1 MPVRSLN
8 SSVLKWADHKKIEE
22 ELKNWINNVV
32 REKRG
37 IIKIGYF
44 GSYARGDY
52 GVGSDL
58 DLIIILESS
67 SLPFEKRGID
77 WDTTKFSVPVD
88 LLIYTIDEWK
98 KLEEENSSFYK
109 KVSREIVWVFE
120 SDE

>member
-98 KLEEENSSFYK
+98 KLEEENSPFYK